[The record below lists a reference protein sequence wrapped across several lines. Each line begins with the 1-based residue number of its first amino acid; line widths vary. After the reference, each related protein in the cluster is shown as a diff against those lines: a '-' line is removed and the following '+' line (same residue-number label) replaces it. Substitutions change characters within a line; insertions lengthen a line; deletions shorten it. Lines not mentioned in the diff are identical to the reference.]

1 MINIIGW
8 DIGGA
13 NTKAAWVAFERGQVS
28 NVRTASRPYEI
39 WRDKKQLSPLLRD
52 MLAQVT
58 STPPQAMALTM
69 TAELSDIFRSK
80 REGVLFVLESVAAAF
95 PGLPVYAL
103 CLTGE
108 FIPLAEARTRP
119 LDLAAANWLATA
131 LFVAEQYGDGLLVDI
146 GSTTTDIIP
155 IQNGRVACLGRT
167 DLDRLLAGELV
178 YTGLLRTHLAAI
190 VHHVPMRGRSCP
202 VSAEYFAISGDV
214 HLILGHI
221 QPADYTC
228 PTPDGRPATVEYA
241 RERLARLVCA
251 DLEMLSTVEVDEMAN
266 AIYHQQVQQIQ
277 EAVQQVLSRLPLHRE
292 LPLVAMGGGA
302 FLAVQVGQRLGLEVV
317 DWAAHWGHEV
327 SEVAPCLAAAHLLAE
342 QLEAG
347 SH

>member
-28 NVRTASRPYEI
+28 TVRTASSPYEI
-39 WRDKKQLSPLLRD
+39 WRDKEQLSPLLLD
-52 MLAQVT
+52 MLDQVT
-58 STPPQAMALTM
+58 SVPPQAMALTM
-69 TAELSDIFRSK
+69 TAELSDVFRSK

-95 PGLPVYAL
+95 PDLPVYAL
-103 CLTGE
+103 SLTGE
-108 FIPLAEARTRP
+108 FIPLAEAWTRP

-131 LFVAEQYGDGLLVDI
+131 LFVAKQYGDGLLVDV

-155 IQNGRVACLGRT
+155 IQNDRVACLGRT

-190 VHHVPMRGRSCP
+190 VHHVPVRGRSCP

-221 QPADYTC
+221 DPAHYTC
-228 PTPDGRPATVEYA
+228 STPDGRPATVEYA

-251 DLEMLSTVEVDEMAN
+251 DLEMLSAAEVDEMAN
-266 AIYHQQVQQIQ
+266 AIYHQQMRQIQ
-277 EAVQQVLSRLPLHRE
+277 EAVQQVLSRLPGHRA
-292 LPLVAMGGGA
+292 LPLVAIGA
-302 FLAVQVGQRLGLEVV
+302 GSFLAAQIGQQLGLKVL
-317 DWAAHWGHEV
+317 DLATHWGHEV
-327 SEVAPCLAAAHLLAE
+327 SEVAPCLAVAHLLAE
-342 QLEAG
+342 RLEAG
-347 SH
+347 GL